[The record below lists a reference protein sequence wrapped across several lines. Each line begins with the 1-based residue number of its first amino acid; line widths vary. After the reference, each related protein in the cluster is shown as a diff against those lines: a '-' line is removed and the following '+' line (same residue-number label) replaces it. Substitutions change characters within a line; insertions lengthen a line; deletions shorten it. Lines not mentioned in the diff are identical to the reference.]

1 MESNMK
7 TLITGFFDFN
17 QTRTFQEQ
25 IETAK
30 KHNLDTI
37 CLRAFDKKKLFE
49 ISDQNLNDLIKSLK
63 LNKMKVAIIDPQLSS
78 YHLYN
83 DYENQV
89 ALDQFRF
96 IVNLADKVKAT
107 HLYLELPMIE
117 DVIREFETIQKR
129 LTPFIE
135 IAQKSKKQLILKP
148 NHNQK
153 MATYVFLLNKM
164 KYKELS
170 VLFDPVY
177 LLKNNEPTTTSY
189 RLLKGKIGAL
199 RAIDCDKD
207 FNPTLLGYGKTDI
220 LSIFKKLKR
229 DNYKG
234 IALIDNHFHEH
245 VFEESDQK
253 ENLFSKLFKSRKRK
267 KENTLTSLSL
277 KLFPNEE
284 IKDVT
289 EDDILANQINFL
301 RKYIFKI

>member
-1 MESNMK
+1 MESIMK

-17 QTRTFQEQ
+17 QSRTFFEQ

-37 CLRAFDKKKLFE
+37 CLRSFERGKLFE
-49 ISDQNLNDLIKSLK
+49 MSDQNLTDLIKSLK
-63 LNKMKVAIIDPQLSS
+63 ANKMKVAIIDPQLSV

-89 ALDQFRF
+89 ALDQFKF
-96 IVNLADKVKAT
+96 IVNLAEKLKAT
-107 HLYLELPMIE
+107 HLYLDLPHIE

-135 IAQKSKKQLILKP
+135 MAQKSKKQLILKP

-153 MATYVFLLNKM
+153 TATYVFLLNKV
-164 KYKELS
+164 KNKEMS

-177 LLKNNEPTTTSY
+177 LLKNGEPTTTAY

-207 FNPTLLGYGKTDI
+207 FQPTLLGYGKTDI
-220 LSIFKKLKR
+220 LTIFKKLKR

-245 VFEESDQK
+245 VFEESNQK
-253 ENLFSKLFKSRKRK
+253 ENFISKLFKSRIRK
-267 KENTLTSLSL
+267 KENTLASLSQ

-289 EDDILANQINFL
+289 EDDILTNQINFL
-301 RKYIFKI
+301 KKYIFKI